1 MAEAFAKMLEHIQQS
16 ENRLDQLQAAMCK
29 IDPNFCKKEYD
40 KLCLEDLDVIGR
52 ADMDAAGTEQ
62 K

>member
-1 MAEAFAKMLEHIQQS
+1 
-16 ENRLDQLQAAMCK
+16 MCD

-52 ADMDAAGTEQ
+52 ADVDDINDE
-62 K
+62 KNR

>member
-1 MAEAFAKMLEHIQQS
+1 
-16 ENRLDQLQAAMCK
+16 MCK

-52 ADMDAAGTEQ
+52 VDMDAAGAEQ

>member
-1 MAEAFAKMLEHIQQS
+1 MLEHIQQS
-16 ENRLDQLQAAMCK
+16 ENRLDQLQSAMCD
-29 IDPNFCKKEYD
+29 IDPSFCKKKYD

-52 ADMDAAGTEQ
+52 ADVDAVDIEQ

>member
-1 MAEAFAKMLEHIQQS
+1 
-16 ENRLDQLQAAMCK
+16 MCD
-29 IDPNFCKKEYD
+29 IDPNFCKKKYD

-52 ADMDAAGTEQ
+52 ADIDAADNEQ

>member
-1 MAEAFAKMLEHIQQS
+1 MLEHIQQS
-16 ENRLDQLQAAMCK
+16 ENRLDQLQSAMCQ

-40 KLCLEDLDVIGR
+40 KLCLEDLDVIGQS
-52 ADMDAAGTEQ
+52 DMDAAGAEQ